1 MIETAIQPVV
11 LDRMFHA
18 LADATR
24 REMVDRLSAGPA
36 SVKELA
42 APFAMALPSVMKH
55 LAVLESGGLV
65 ESDKVGRVRTYRMV
79 PKALTTIERW
89 VALRKTAWNR
99 SFDRLEAFLDEE
111 SDEEEAR

>member
-1 MIETAIQPVV
+1 MMQTEFQPAI

-18 LADATR
+18 LADSTR
-24 REMVDRLSAGPA
+24 RDLVDRLSAGPT

-65 ESDKVGRVRTYRMV
+65 QSDKTGRVRTYRMT
-79 PKALTTIERW
+79 PDALTMIERW
-89 VALRKTAWNR
+89 VAVRKAAWNR
-99 SFDRLEAFLDEE
+99 RFDQLESFLA
-111 SDEEEAR
+111 EEAHEGEQA